1 MKAVFI
7 ADAHLD
13 GSDSDG
19 YRYLMRFLSSIQ
31 GGVDELFILGDF
43 FDFWFAGKNGVYP
56 GFSDIVE
63 RLLRMQKAGTNVS
76 FFEGNHDFFLSD
88 YFGPHGIR
96 IFPEGAAIDLDGR
109 RLFLSHGDTVD
120 TSNRAYFA
128 LRRLL
133 RSNLFYQTQ
142 KRVPSPV
149 LWSLS
154 RMISGM
160 SRSCGGGPSSN
171 GLDGR
176 INMFAMEKFA
186 GGADAV
192 ILGHFHSPRFEQ
204 QIMHDRV
211 RTFAI
216 LGDWI
221 YHHSYLLYDDGK
233 FLMKSGIA
241 SD

>member
-19 YRYLMRFLSSIQ
+19 YRYLIRFLSSVQ
-31 GGVDELFILGDF
+31 GSVDELYILGDF

-63 RLLRMQKAGTNVS
+63 RLLEIQRAGTNVS

-88 YFGPHGIR
+88 YFEPHGVR
-96 IFPEGAAIDLDGR
+96 VFSEGATIELDGK
-109 RLFLSHGDTVD
+109 RLFVSHGDMVD
-120 TSNRAYFA
+120 ASNRSYLV
-128 LRRLL
+128 LRKLL
-133 RSNLFYQTQ
+133 RSNLFYRTQ
-142 KRVPSPV
+142 KQIPSPV

-154 RMISGM
+154 RVISGM
-160 SRSCGGGPSSN
+160 SRNCETPSSN
-171 GLDGR
+171 GLAGR
-176 INMFAMEKFA
+176 INTFAMEKFE

-204 QIMHDRV
+204 HVVHDRIK
-211 RTFAI
+211 TFAI

-221 YHHSYLLYDDGK
+221 GHHSYLLYDDGE
-233 FLMKSGIA
+233 FLMKSGIL